1 VQALLEAAQG
11 SRGVTE
17 RARQIVLIDVSGF
30 VQRNQGIRFGRAIL
44 SGVGGVDDTMNENDA
59 LVRFGLK
66 GNAVIDEHHLG
77 NRGEVGEE
85 IAWIRIRV
93 HGRTGCPSFLDK
105 KKRTGFGSH
114 PEGAKTKPDAV
125 EA

>member
-44 SGVGGVDDTMNENDA
+44 SGVVGVDDTMNENDA

-66 GNAVIDEHHLG
+66 GNAVVDEHHL
-77 NRGEVGEE
+77 
-85 IAWIRIRV
+85 RISG
-93 HGRTGCPSFLDK
+93 HFSK
-105 KKRTGFGSH
+105 
-114 PEGAKTKPDAV
+114 AV
-125 EA
+125 CQEL